1 VADASGS
8 KYSGGGSI
16 PSSSGPPPPV
26 TSKPVFT
33 PTRVGGGSSGFN
45 PLGSRARGPAA
56 GGDTDG
62 DGWGADAPPVTR
74 TQLEKVA
81 PAYKPTKVNLAE
93 LTSQKEPSRYT
104 PQAQSSN
111 GSGDVVKG
119 EYQPIGKVDI
129 AALRRQAQD
138 SGVKDDRP
146 TIVKGAYEPVG
157 KVDIAAIRARAQNA
171 STPPSM
177 SPAATG
183 DDERPKSL
191 ADRSAAFN
199 TSERIQSLPKPKVAN
214 KFGGGSTFT
223 GTRAPAPGG
232 FDGKA
237 APAAPVGTASRTF
250 ADEGGKTPAQIW
262 AEKKARQGG
271 SGGGA
276 AAMQPQISGG
286 GMQPIGAQQSGGGGW
301 KSGYTGKSWGAVQTT
316 HTGKSA
322 GSNLSEQRTGQDE
335 EQEEPASPV
344 GGVGAIRDRFA
355 NAPPPMDMSS
365 KPTGGRG
372 VPMPGLPSRPSAN
385 QVPAE
390 HHVDIPSPPRQPR
403 SPTPP
408 ESPDFRPSSPIR
420 VAMPVSRTKE
430 PEPLEPPEEEFS
442 HAPVPT
448 RSLAHAADSNPAY
461 EDEDQGRGTS
471 EAVAKSSFGAG
482 AGGAQANTGGKR
494 ALIQYDYEKAEDNEL
509 ELHEGGYVTNI
520 EMVDED
526 WWHGENERGDT
537 GLFPSNYVE
546 LVEDD
551 EPAAPA
557 QPARAQPASAP
568 APAAPAASKGN
579 TATAQYDYEAAED
592 NELSFPENATIEN
605 VVSWHF
611 SRSISVDL

>member
-1 VADASGS
+1 
-8 KYSGGGSI
+8 
-16 PSSSGPPPPV
+16 
-26 TSKPVFT
+26 
-33 PTRVGGGSSGFN
+33 VGGGSSGFN
-45 PLGSRARGPAA
+45 PLGSRAQGPAA
-56 GGDTDG
+56 GGNTDG
-62 DGWGADAPPVTR
+62 DGWGADAPPITR
-74 TQLEKVA
+74 SQLEKVA
-81 PAYKPTKVNLAE
+81 PAYKPTKVNIAE
-93 LTSQKEPSRYT
+93 LTYEKEPSRYT
-104 PQAQSSN
+104 PPQPKPNN
-111 GSGDVVKG
+111 GSDDVVKG

-129 AALRRQAQD
+129 AALRRQAKD
-138 SGVKDDRP
+138 SDSKDDRP

-171 STPPSM
+171 PTPPSM

-191 ADRSAAFN
+191 AERSAAFS

-214 KFGGGSTFT
+214 KFGGSSTFT

-232 FDGKA
+232 FDSKP

-271 SGGGA
+271 SSGGA
-276 AAMQPQISGG
+276 ASSMQPQISGG

-301 KSGYTGKSWGAVQTT
+301 KSGYTGKSWGAVHTT

-322 GSNLSEQRTGQDE
+322 GSNVSEQRTGQDQ
-335 EQEEPASPV
+335 EQEAPTSPA
-344 GGVGAIRDRFA
+344 GGISSIRDRFT
-355 NAPPPMDMSS
+355 NAPPPMDLSS

-372 VPMPGLPSRPSAN
+372 IPGLPSRPSAD

-408 ESPDFRPSSPIR
+408 DSPELRPSSPIR
-420 VAMPVSRTKE
+420 VAMPVSRTRE
-430 PEPLEPPEEEFS
+430 PEPLEPAEEEFS
-442 HAPVPT
+442 HAPIPT
-448 RSLAHAADSNPAY
+448 RSLAQAADTNPDY
-461 EDEDQGRGTS
+461 EDEGQGRGAS

-482 AGGAQANTGGKR
+482 AEAAPANTGGKR
-494 ALIQYDYEKAEDNEL
+494 AVVHYDYEKAEDNEL

-526 WWHGENERGDT
+526 WWHGENDRGET

-546 LVEDD
+546 LIEDD
-551 EPAAPA
+551 E
-557 QPARAQPASAP
+557 
-568 APAAPAASKGN
+568 PAAPAASKGN

-592 NELSFPENATIEN
+592 NELSFPEGATVEN
-605 VVSWHF
+605 VVSSKF
-611 SRSISVDL
+611 SLLVQEHPAHYSPSNSLMMTGGLASTAARKVFSHPIMSLSMVE